1 MKRILKKT
9 LPMILSVIMILGMF
23 GETAFAEEN
32 KGETEQKSEKSVLV
46 ELIPEEE
53 EKKKGKIKL
62 NDTVKFDNE
71 KDTPETFFVKKPAG
85 GNFYAVVISDFEYDE
100 MNIIVDGF
108 LKAEFVD
115 FDPEKYQSV
124 GETYRVFNRYD
135 GMTVEGFE
143 ELEYGN
149 AKDEAEK
156 LNAETKTTLY
166 DFACNQFV
174 YVAKITVPKNY
185 GVSFES
191 GNYHLEAMK
200 DGVKYASV
208 TNKIV
213 SDISIFEYE
222 YVKWVASD
230 KKNHADVL
238 SEEARGYSDYLSY
251 KYGYGDEKYNPPI
264 EELPT
269 VISTTGF
276 RAIVGKELNLF
287 CGEEVKI
294 RIREISTSQRG
305 VNFIYK
311 NTVGEI
317 DEEKK
322 TTNYAL
328 TFYGEQPIESD
339 FVIEWNLGVNAF
351 ELRESFKIKV
361 EEEDII
367 TYYITKDGKYFNEFV
382 IDYMVDDINEDIMLT
397 LENEADS
404 VLGTYRIVTKK
415 PADAPKEEETG
426 EVNPNTGAP
435 TVSFVKIPFYMTES
449 SLKTDMIR

>member
-1 MKRILKKT
+1 MKSFIKKG
-9 LPMILSVIMILGMF
+9 LLIFISVLMISGLFPL
-23 GETAFAEEN
+23 TAFAEET
-32 KGETEQKSEKSVLV
+32 ETEPEEEKTIFI
-46 ELIPEEE
+46 ELEPVGEE

-85 GNFYAVVISDFEYDE
+85 GNFYVGVISAFEFDE
-100 MNIIVDGF
+100 IDVIVDGF
-108 LKAEFVD
+108 LKAELID
-115 FDPEKYQSV
+115 FDPEKYQSI
-124 GETYRVFNRYD
+124 GETYRVYNLKT
-135 GMTVEGFE
+135 GEIAEGFE
-143 ELEYGN
+143 ELEYEK
-149 AKDEAEK
+149 AKEEAEK
-156 LNAETKTTLY
+156 LNNENKVTFY
-166 DFACNQFV
+166 EVACNQFV

-191 GNYHLEAMK
+191 GTYHLEAMK
-200 DGVKYASV
+200 DGIKYASV

-213 SDISIFEYE
+213 SDVSIFEYE
-222 YVKWVASD
+222 YIKWAAMYKESF
-230 KKNHADVL
+230 AEVL
-238 SEEARGYSDYLSY
+238 SENARGYSDYLSY
-251 KYGYGDEKYNPPI
+251 KYGYGNPEYNPPL

-269 VISTTGF
+269 VVSTTGF
-276 RAIVGKELNLF
+276 RAIAGKKLVLN
-287 CGEEVKI
+287 CGDGVKI
-294 RIREISTSQRG
+294 TIPEINASQRG

-339 FVIEWNLGVNAF
+339 FEIEWKLGVNAF

-367 TYYITKDGKYFNEFV
+367 TYYITKDGKYFDELV
-382 IDYMVDDINEDIMLT
+382 IDYMTDDLSKDIVLT
-397 LENEADS
+397 FDNEAGS

-415 PADAPKEEETG
+415 PADAPDETEDE

-435 TVSFVKIPFYMTES
+435 VVFAKVPFNGMKS
-449 SLKTDMIR
+449 RFAKDLMR

>member
-1 MKRILKKT
+1 MEKLFKKT
-9 LPMILSVIMILGMF
+9 ISAMLSVMMIFGML

-32 KGETEQKSEKSVLV
+32 KTDSAQDSEKSVLV

-85 GNFYAVVISDFEYDE
+85 GNFYVGVISDIEYDE
-100 MNIIVDGF
+100 IEIVADGF
-108 LKAEFVD
+108 LKAELID
-115 FDPEKYQSV
+115 FDPEKYQSI
-124 GETYRVFNRYD
+124 GETYRVYNRYD
-135 GMTVEGFE
+135 GLTAEGLG
-143 ELEYGN
+143 ELEYES
-149 AKDEAEK
+149 AKEEAER
-156 LNAETKTTLY
+156 LNIESKTTIY
-166 DFACNQFV
+166 DYECNQFV

-191 GNYHLEAMK
+191 GTYHLEAMK
-200 DGVKYASV
+200 DGVKYVSV

-213 SDISIFEYE
+213 SDVSIFEYE
-222 YVKWVASD
+222 YIKWAASD
-230 KKNHADVL
+230 KENHADVL

-251 KYGYGDEKYNPPI
+251 KYGYGDEKYNPPL
-264 EELPT
+264 EECPT

-276 RAIVGKELNLF
+276 RAIAGKELNLS
-287 CGEEVKI
+287 CGDGVKI
-294 RIREISTSQRG
+294 AIPEISTSQRG

-328 TFYGEQPIESD
+328 TFYGEQPIASD

-367 TYYITKDGKYFNEFV
+367 TYYITKDGKYFDKLV
-382 IDYMVDDINEDIMLT
+382 IDYMTDDMSEDIVLT
-397 LENEADS
+397 FDNEAGS
-404 VLGTYRIVTKK
+404 VLGTYRIITKK
-415 PADAPKEEETG
+415 PADAPKEEET
-426 EVNPNTGAP
+426 EEFNPNTGAP
-435 TVSFVKIPFYMTES
+435 AVSLIKLPFCMTES
-449 SLKTDMIR
+449 RLTADVIR